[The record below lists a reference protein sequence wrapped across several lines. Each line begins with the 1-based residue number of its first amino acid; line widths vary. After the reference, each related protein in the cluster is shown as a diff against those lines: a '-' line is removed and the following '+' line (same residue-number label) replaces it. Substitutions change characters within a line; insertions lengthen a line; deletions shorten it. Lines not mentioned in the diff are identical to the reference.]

1 MIDLTRSSSDEDHG
15 NGVGVLSSNT
25 SNLVLS
31 GDISDAGNAAAA
43 AAAVLPPPMF
53 TPKSKRQ
60 GVSFHS
66 RDQMWQ
72 ASLKT
77 AEGKQITRSASS
89 KRAAIIKYNALVREH
104 TPERAAE
111 LLHDLTHYG
120 EESDGHNV
128 SEALPATPHH
138 AATAHAVSALQ
149 AVVHAASSSSS
160 SPASAIAVVPQQ
172 FNYTAQCGPTHFRRH
187 GQWLPVECGA
197 KCSCG
202 CGATIPPGAPRIKE
216 RDPAREFPNFYFP
229 TCFFGADTDP
239 HFAQSPLLRLA
250 LTLTAFPHFFSAAKQ
265 RARKHY
271 NVTKLSFNKMAKGD
285 ALKIRAMQDRH
296 QAAMRQKL
304 IAKRQ
309 QNMKRKPTPKPK
321 RSSAKRTTTLIAKH
335 KQKMKR
341 KTMPKPQRSSAKRA
355 TKRRR
360 TAAPRP
366 PVQSSPELRALDTLI
381 ETIEVDLSQLIT
393 RRTEYQRIHDA
404 GDSSLDGL
412 LEYLT
417 PHIKATRDV
426 LTLRKAAR
434 RSLWEE
440 ME

>member
-1 MIDLTRSSSDEDHG
+1 MINLTLSLSDEDHG
-15 NGVGVLSSNT
+15 NGVGVLDSNT

-77 AEGKQITRSASS
+77 PEGKQITRSASS

-111 LLHDLTHYG
+111 LLHDLTRYG

-160 SPASAIAVVPQQ
+160 SSSASTIAVVPQQ

-216 RDPAREFPNFYFP
+216 HDPAREFPNFYFP
-229 TCFFGADTDP
+229 TCFFGAT
-239 HFAQSPLLRLA
+239 
-250 LTLTAFPHFFSAAKQ
+250 LTLTLHRVHCSNLHSPSLLSLTFFQLPSKEHA
-265 RARKHY
+265 
-271 NVTKLSFNKMAKGD
+271 S
-285 ALKIRAMQDRH
+285 
-296 QAAMRQKL
+296 
-304 IAKRQ
+304 
-309 QNMKRKPTPKPK
+309 
-321 RSSAKRTTTLIAKH
+321 TTT
-335 KQKMKR
+335 
-341 KTMPKPQRSSAKRA
+341 
-355 TKRRR
+355 
-360 TAAPRP
+360 
-366 PVQSSPELRALDTLI
+366 
-381 ETIEVDLSQLIT
+381 
-393 RRTEYQRIHDA
+393 
-404 GDSSLDGL
+404 
-412 LEYLT
+412 
-417 PHIKATRDV
+417 
-426 LTLRKAAR
+426 
-434 RSLWEE
+434 
-440 ME
+440 